1 MRSDCFRGADAAAY
15 PVPVMTPNRPR
26 TTGPAAAVAFSV
38 LLLVAVAC
46 GSDPTAPTTTAPDGF
61 TVMSDAKNGYALAVP
76 SDWTR
81 IPLNPNPDIFNKDA
95 NALRLANPKLASILN
110 QARVLGQSG
119 GVFMAV
125 TPDGTGNVNL
135 TADKPKEKTV
145 EEIVNNTITGLKNFE
160 ATDVA
165 QEATTLAGK
174 PAVKLTFRLPVDTDA
189 GRVTTDVVQYHLL
202 QHKKAYILSV
212 SAVPPTVGGAIAQ
225 SVRLK

>member
-1 MRSDCFRGADAAAY
+1 
-15 PVPVMTPNRPR
+15 MTPNRPR
-26 TTGPAAAVAFSV
+26 TTGPAAAVAFSI
-38 LLLVAVAC
+38 LLMIAAAC
-46 GSDPTAPTTTAPDGF
+46 GSDPTAPTTTAPDGY

-81 IPLNPNPDIFNKDA
+81 IPLSPNPDVFNKDA

-125 TPDGTGNVNL
+125 TPDGAGNANL

-145 EEIVNNTITGLKNFE
+145 EEIVANTVTGLKNFD

-165 QEATTLAGK
+165 QEPSTLAGK
-174 PAVKLTFRLPVDTDA
+174 PAVKLTFKLPVDTDA
-189 GRVTTDVVQYHLL
+189 GRIVTNVVQYHLL

-212 SAVPPTVGGAIAQ
+212 SAVPGNVGDTIAQ
-225 SVRLK
+225 SLRLN